1 MRSAEYGYVLLKLL
15 AFEMD
20 VKSSIAPSH
29 FSFAPSVFPRISI
42 EYSLTHFFFYFF
54 PEDQVYSR
62 RPDETY

>member
-1 MRSAEYGYVLLKLL
+1 VVEGGYVLLKLT
-15 AFEMD
+15 AFQMD

-29 FSFAPSVFPRISI
+29 FTFAPSAFPRISTAI
-42 EYSLTHFFFYFF
+42 FPHTFSLYFS